1 MVVAVSISGD
11 VDGCG
16 VDDVMDGWVAVSD
29 SQRQTLPEDAKFRAD
44 DAWGTFVIPTTV

>member
-1 MVVAVSISGD
+1 MVAAVSISGD

-16 VDDVMDGWVAVSD
+16 VDVDMDGWVAVSD
-29 SQRQTLPEDAKFRAD
+29 TQRQTLPEDAKFRAD